1 MISINIFQNE
11 SRKIN
16 GFSVRGHSHQAP
28 RGKDVICAGVSALT
42 QSACQG
48 IIQYLGISASY
59 SVSRGFLDFSFQNP
73 TKETE
78 AILQSML
85 IGLKS
90 IQAICPGELSIFFQG
105 EIFDEWDV

>member
-1 MISINIFQNE
+1 MILIKMFQNE
-11 SRKIN
+11 SGKIN

-28 RGKDVICAGVSALT
+28 RGKDVICAGVSSLT

-48 IIQYLGISASY
+48 IIQYLRISSRY
-59 SVSRGFLDFSFQNP
+59 SVSSGFLDFSLQNP

-85 IGLKS
+85 IGLRN
-90 IQAICPGELSIFFQG
+90 IQSICPD
-105 EIFDEWDV
+105 EIEIDFEKVNFNE